1 MAPAAHSSSAGR
13 LRSEGGGVD
22 CLVEEASKPGVNAL
36 PELSTARTSCPD
48 CRGPLQPV
56 QQRSPVR
63 CVIVA
68 EPQCVARHHFAKQCV
83 PCSAAGAVRKYW
95 CGYVETSAPE
105 RQGAFVKSM
114 DISAPANPFFMLN
127 KSFGIDSAWAKRWG
141 YRLYAHRASFSG
153 EAQIL
158 RALEPD
164 VPIET
169 LERGLE
175 SAWIR
180 YQLWQRAAE
189 SAPSTKKVLAS
200 SLLEKT
206 LEDLL
211 RENMG
216 WYKPMMA
223 ERRLQAW
230 RSSGDRLDICAM
242 DGNAKLCRR
251 TCGAPCAEAVY
262 SDELGMHLVRGCP
275 DTPLQK
281 GVLCRRHQEL
291 AAVPSQTGIGTH
303 IEAHRVLAPLATVA
317 FLDVEV
323 RLAGSDRFQ
332 PACTVDNDLV
342 QSYFARN
349 AEVVLQ
355 ERKRRR
361 QERRDLRVGRAP
373 AFCLGDWASREPKD
387 KCSCKTHKE
396 SISAVR
402 TSARSAGI
410 LTAVSETGVIG
421 AFEEVI
427 TAETLSQ
434 RYCFLA
440 KVAAAV
446 PELKTLVHDDACHV
460 RVFALCRG
468 ADAAEGSMAARLG
481 GFQFIL
487 DRPHSLGH
495 VDPTCRNECFPTVA
509 ANEATLGSFPTPIC
523 ESVNA
528 QLSPLAHTVHHMGR
542 WVCSFLVSELVEV
555 HNMFRDVGAARESAR
570 AQRRAQK
577 KARRPPPP
585 AALPAEVPE
594 AAPAVEA
601 AVGDGAGGDS
611 AAHVVR
617 RRKLRQ
623 FWADAAAA
631 GDKFF
636 ECQAYQERSPR
647 NQLGFACA
655 GARIVFGSTLVAGV
669 AVCAATAQRDVNA
682 DDTKRLLKQ
691 VPEHLRGALAEFLA
705 PSSSF
710 DVVHMDVIFDLR
722 PLGLTWETLH
732 EALGARPLKQN
743 CGWPRLQGENVS
755 NRLDELCQRPG
766 VIVRR
771 PPPPALG

>member
-68 EPQCVARHHFAKQCV
+68 EPQCVVRHHFAKQCV

-105 RQGAFVKSM
+105 HQGAFVKSM

-242 DGNAKLCRR
+242 DGNAKLYRR

-262 SDELGMHLVRGCP
+262 SDELGMHL
-275 DTPLQK
+275 
-281 GVLCRRHQEL
+281 
-291 AAVPSQTGIGTH
+291 
-303 IEAHRVLAPLATVA
+303 
-317 FLDVEV
+317 
-323 RLAGSDRFQ
+323 
-332 PACTVDNDLV
+332 
-342 QSYFARN
+342 SYFARN

-460 RVFALCRG
+460 RVFTLCRG

-528 QLSPLAHTVHHMGR
+528 QLSPLAHTMHHMGR